1 MKMIERHCK
10 YRGRGQV
17 ENYDIDVW
25 MAFHEGKHLHPSWL
39 KWLLLPLGRAF
50 SSLKFSLEA

>member
-17 ENYDIDVW
+17 ENYDIDVLDGLPLRQ
-25 MAFHEGKHLHPSWL
+25 ASSSL
-39 KWLLLPLGRAF
+39 KRLLLPLGRAF